1 MATVTIRTSYH
12 FVLLKRPQCLV
23 FVIQKTL
30 FFYFFM
36 YIDQQLK
43 LMVFNLL
50 LFSLSPFPL
59 ALNSDLVVLVRT
71 C

>member
-1 MATVTIRTSYH
+1 
-12 FVLLKRPQCLV
+12 
-23 FVIQKTL
+23 
-30 FFYFFM
+30 M

-59 ALNSDLVVLVRT
+59 AINSDVVVLVRT